1 MAAKINLTA
10 EERLKTGKR
19 ASRRL
24 RRGDKVIA
32 TIYGAQKPPAS
43 IKLEFKNVLKAL
55 EDPAFYSSILTL
67 HVDKQPE
74 EKVVVKAIHRHPYK
88 SQIIH
93 MDFLRIDPK
102 EKLTMMVPLSFK
114 GETLAPGVKA
124 GGVVSRLINEI
135 EIRCLP
141 ADLPENIEVDLSGLE
156 MGQYFYLSNLK
167 LPTGV
172 ELIAFTHGNVE
183 EHNQPIANVHE
194 PHVIKEPEVP
204 AEPVSAE
211 VAATRVASD
220 KEKAEQQAAEAAEKS
235 K

>member
-1 MAAKINLTA
+1 MCGSQQLPRGGRWVRNILEREMAAKINLTA

-32 TIYGAQKPPAS
+32 TVYRAQKPPAS
-43 IKLEFKNVLKAL
+43 IKLEFNNVLKAL

-102 EKLTMMVPLSFK
+102 EKLTM
-114 GETLAPGVKA
+114 
-124 GGVVSRLINEI
+124 
-135 EIRCLP
+135 
-141 ADLPENIEVDLSGLE
+141 
-156 MGQYFYLSNLK
+156 
-167 LPTGV
+167 
-172 ELIAFTHGNVE
+172 
-183 EHNQPIANVHE
+183 
-194 PHVIKEPEVP
+194 
-204 AEPVSAE
+204 
-211 VAATRVASD
+211 
-220 KEKAEQQAAEAAEKS
+220 
-235 K
+235 